1 MKIYAPNKRAN
12 GVYASVRFV
21 DGVGETNKP
30 HLIEW
35 FKRNGYTVEG
45 EFVQDISVL
54 NKIEEVVES
63 VKEEPVVEMMGYSE
77 PSFEGMT
84 PNELRDWMKANGLGR
99 EMKNIRNKEKLIEII
114 KAKKG

>member
-35 FKRNGYTVEG
+35 FKQNGYTVEG
-45 EFVQDISVL
+45 ECAVKVSL
-54 NKIEEVVES
+54 IEEVVEL
-63 VKEEPVVEMMGYSE
+63 VEEEPVVEMMGYAE
-77 PSFEGMT
+77 PTEPALEDMT
-84 PNELRDWMKANGLGR
+84 PAELREHCKAIGKGHL
-99 EMKNIRNKEKLIEII
+99 MKNIRNKEKLIEII
-114 KAKKG
+114 RG